1 MRAVSW
7 TEADMLLRVAGSHRG
22 GGDRMRACVIAM
34 VSNIFPAARRRP
46 GRPRYFRTG
55 RSEFSDGHG
64 CRTLRHWPRTRIG
77 ARIRPGFAARLT
89 VMRRLRADDMEVHRM
104 KNRAHLVLIALTTIT
119 LAGCATRVE
128 DDTIVSRTAFA
139 IGLESDQFTITGRT
153 GDAGRIDYKVVAQ
166 DGRRFNCY
174 VTGGGMMYAGVVT
187 SDAICSEQ
195 GSGTVTQCNA
205 LLKAAGKC

>member
-1 MRAVSW
+1 
-7 TEADMLLRVAGSHRG
+7 
-22 GGDRMRACVIAM
+22 
-34 VSNIFPAARRRP
+34 
-46 GRPRYFRTG
+46 
-55 RSEFSDGHG
+55 
-64 CRTLRHWPRTRIG
+64 
-77 ARIRPGFAARLT
+77 
-89 VMRRLRADDMEVHRM
+89 M

-139 IGLESDQFTITGRT
+139 IGLESDQFTITDRT
-153 GDAGRIDYKVVAQ
+153 GDAGRIDYKVVAH